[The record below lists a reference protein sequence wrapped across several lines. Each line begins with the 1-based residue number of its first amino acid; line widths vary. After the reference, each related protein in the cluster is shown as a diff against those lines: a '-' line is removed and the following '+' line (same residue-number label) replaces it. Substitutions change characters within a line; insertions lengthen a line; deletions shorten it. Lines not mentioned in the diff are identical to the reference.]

1 MFAVLGL
8 LLASG
13 CANPESDDAGSG
25 GDSTGGAQQTTG
37 TSGEGCTLEDYGADE
52 IDLADA
58 IVGFSQS
65 EKEANPFRIAE
76 TESIRQAAEEAG
88 VAQLLVTNAD
98 SQLSKQIADIQDM
111 LAQGAQFLIVAPL
124 NSDGLEP
131 AFEAAKEQG
140 VPVLTI
146 DRKVNAEPCSDY
158 LSFLGSDFVEQGRRA
173 ADQMIEA
180 TGGEGS
186 VAILLGSSGNNV
198 TTDRTDGF
206 VDQVEAQA
214 PGLEIV
220 AQQTGEFSREK
231 GQQVMEQLLRSNPEI
246 TAVYAEN
253 DEMALGAIVA
263 IQAAGLDP
271 GEDVKIVSIDGTRNA
286 VQAIIDGDINAVIE
300 SNPRFG
306 PLAFET
312 AMNFYAGEEIPDPQ
326 DPATF
331 ERSKLTRHRD
341 PEIADLYEQLLA
353 VRGDLPRGE
362 VVTGHD
368 EDDRWLTVD
377 RGPYRLTANFS
388 DEPREVPLAGHA
400 ELVLATGSVEL
411 SPEHVLLAP
420 KTGALLK

>member
-1 MFAVLGL
+1 MFAVLSL

-13 CANPESDDAGSG
+13 CANPESDGAGG
-25 GDSTGGAQQTTG
+25 DGDSTGGAQQTAG
-37 TSGEGCTLEDYGADE
+37 TSGEGCTLEEYGAEE

-76 TESIRQAAEEAG
+76 TQSIQEAAEEAG

-146 DRKVNAEPCSDY
+146 DRKVNAEPCADY

-206 VDQVEAQA
+206 VDQVEAEA

-312 AMNFYAGEEIPDPQ
+312 AMNFYAGEEIPENIIISDREY
-326 DPATF
+326 T
-331 ERSKLTRHRD
+331 
-341 PEIADLYEQLLA
+341 ADNAQ
-353 VRGDLPRGE
+353 
-362 VVTGHD
+362 
-368 EDDRWLTVD
+368 
-377 RGPYRLTANFS
+377 
-388 DEPREVPLAGHA
+388 A
-400 ELVLATGSVEL
+400 ELES
-411 SPEHVLLAP
+411 SY
-420 KTGALLK
+420 